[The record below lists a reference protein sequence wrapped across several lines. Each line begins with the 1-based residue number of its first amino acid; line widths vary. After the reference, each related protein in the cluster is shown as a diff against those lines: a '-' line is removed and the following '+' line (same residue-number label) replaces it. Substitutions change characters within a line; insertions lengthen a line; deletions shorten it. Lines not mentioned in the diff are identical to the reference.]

1 MRRLF
6 RNIARLWKD
15 TQLDL
20 LPLAKDIFRY
30 RLSYL
35 LPDIS
40 SGLNVALLVFPQA
53 MIYALLAGLPI
64 EYGLYGAI
72 VATMMSA
79 LFSGSHV
86 LNLGPTNSTA
96 VVMLSS
102 LTACGITFDQFPDV
116 FPIVLVMTGCFLII
130 SACLNISSL
139 VQFVS
144 RSVILGYMSAVI
156 IIMIVN
162 QIHTALG
169 FELNIIQD
177 DAITFFDILKATV
190 IGIKDTDVSSLFV
203 CAFAVFLYLF
213 WKKFVPEGPIIALT
227 VFSLSALSYVFI
239 QVFGID
245 VQVLDKVY
253 ASTWKVSLQGF
264 TWDNVNTF
272 AGTAFALSFIC
283 LIDGTTI
290 LKALAARMGQKANI
304 NQMVFGMG
312 FANIFCGLCSGMP
325 ASGSLVRSSANY
337 LSGAKT
343 ALTSLFCGLFCLLG
357 IVCLGPFFN
366 YVPKAGLATIVI
378 LLGLGLF
385 EKKSI
390 KIILKTNR
398 SDACVFITTF
408 ISSFLFP
415 LNVSIF
421 LGILVSVALFLKKA
435 AIPEFCE
442 YACLDG
448 DFTQI
453 ESNANE
459 QSELS
464 IIHIEG
470 NLFFASAELFRD
482 QIREICKRPQLKVI
496 ILKLRNAFYIDAT
509 CLLALGE
516 LLRYMHANGRQM
528 ILSEV
533 GKAAMQTLKRSGMYE
548 IIGGKNIFKDDVSHL
563 NESTSKA
570 MKRARALIGQNEV
583 VVRIL
588 RRNKPEDYWDKFKKL
603 KSLVAPLG
611 RRSSKILGKTHE

>member
-6 RNIARLWKD
+6 KNIARLWKY
-15 TQLDL
+15 TELEL
-20 LPLAKDIFRY
+20 LPLSKDIFRY
-30 RLSYL
+30 RWGFL
-35 LPDIS
+35 LPDVF

-53 MIYALLAGLPI
+53 MVYALLAGLPV
-64 EYGLYGAI
+64 EYGIYGAI
-72 VATMMSA
+72 VATMGSA
-79 LFSGSHV
+79 LFSGSRV

-102 LTACGITFDQFPDV
+102 LTACGVAFDRFTEV
-116 FPIVLVMTGCFLII
+116 LPIVLVMTGTFLVIG
-130 SACLNISSL
+130 ACLNISSL
-139 VQFVS
+139 VQYVS

-156 IIMIVN
+156 IIMIIN

-169 FELNIIQD
+169 FDLNIVQD
-177 DAITFFDILKATV
+177 TSITFFDILKATV
-190 IGIKDTDVSSLFV
+190 MGIKDTDISSFFICIFV
-203 CAFAVFLYLF
+203 IGLYFF
-213 WKKFVPEGPIIALT
+213 WKKFASEGPIIALT
-227 VFSLSALSYVFI
+227 IFTLAAISYVFI
-239 QVFGID
+239 RFFHADI
-245 VQVLDKVY
+245 QVLDKVY
-253 ASTWKVSLQGF
+253 ASSWQASLQGF

-312 FANIFCGLCSGMP
+312 FANIFCGICSGMP

-343 ALTSLFCGLFCLLG
+343 SLTSLFCGLFCLLA
-357 IVCLGPFFN
+357 VACLGTFFN
-366 YVPKAGLATIVI
+366 YVPKSGLAMIVI

-385 EKKSI
+385 ENKSI
-390 KIILKTNR
+390 KIVLKTNR

-415 LNVSIF
+415 LNISIF
-421 LGILVSVALFLKKA
+421 LGVLVSVALFLKKA

-442 YACLDG
+442 YGCQDG

-453 ESNANE
+453 EGNE
-459 QSELS
+459 NQQSEVS

-482 QIREICKRPQLKVI
+482 QIREICQRPQLKVI
-496 ILKLRNAFYIDAT
+496 ILKMRNAFYIDAT
-509 CLLALGE
+509 CLLALEE
-516 LLRYMHANGRQM
+516 LLRYMRVNGRQI

-548 IIGGKNIFKDDVSHL
+548 IIGPKNIFKYDLSNV
-563 NESTSKA
+563 NKSTANA
-570 MKRARALIGQNEV
+570 MKRAQYLIGQNEI

-588 RRNKPEDYWDKFKKL
+588 TRNTPKDYVKKFDKL
-603 KSLVAPLG
+603 KSLVKPLKRG
-611 RRSSKILGKTHE
+611 FSNVIERARR

>member
-6 RNIARLWKD
+6 KNIARLWKD
-15 TQLDL
+15 TELEL
-20 LPLAKDIFRY
+20 LPLAKDIFKY
-30 RLSYL
+30 RWGFLF
-35 LPDIS
+35 PDIF
-40 SGLNVALLVFPQA
+40 SGLNVALLIFPQA
-53 MIYALLAGLPI
+53 MVYALLAGLPV

-72 VATMMSA
+72 VATMGSA
-79 LFSGSHV
+79 LFSGSRV

-102 LTACGITFDQFPDV
+102 LTACGVGFDRFTEV
-116 FPIVLVMTGCFLII
+116 LPIVLVMTGCFLVI

-162 QIHTALG
+162 QLHTALG
-169 FELNIIQD
+169 FDLNVIQD
-177 DAITFFDILKATV
+177 GSITFFDILKATV
-190 IGIKDTDVSSLFV
+190 MGIKDTDLSSFFICLFV
-203 CAFAVFLYLF
+203 ILLYFF
-213 WKKFVPEGPIIALT
+213 WKKFIPEGPIIALT
-227 VFSLSALSYVFI
+227 IFTLAGFSYVFI
-239 QVFGID
+239 RFFNANI
-245 VQVLDKVY
+245 QVLDKVY
-253 ASTWKVSLQGF
+253 ASSWQASLQGF
-264 TWDNVNTF
+264 TWDNVNAF

-290 LKALAARMGQKANI
+290 LKALSARMGQKANI

-343 ALTSLFCGLFCLLG
+343 SLTSLFCGLFCLLG

-366 YVPKAGLATIVI
+366 YVPKSGLAMIVI

-385 EKKSI
+385 ENKSI

-415 LNVSIF
+415 LNISIF
-421 LGILVSVALFLKKA
+421 LGVLVSVALFLKKA

-442 YACLDG
+442 YSCQDG

-453 ESNANE
+453 DGEENA
-459 QSELS
+459 QSEIS

-482 QIREICKRPQLKVI
+482 QIREICQRPQLKVI
-496 ILKLRNAFYIDAT
+496 ILKMRNAFYIDAT
-509 CLLALGE
+509 CLLALEE

-533 GKAAMQTLKRSGMYE
+533 GKTAMQTLKRSGMYE
-548 IIGGKNIFKDDVSHL
+548 IIGSKNIFKDDLTHL
-563 NESTSKA
+563 NDSTANA
-570 MKRARALIGQNEV
+570 MKRAQVLIGQSEI

-588 RRNKPEDYWDKFKKL
+588 TRNNPGDYFKRFDKL
-603 KSLVAPLG
+603 KSLVKPLKRG
-611 RRSSKILGKTHE
+611 FSNVIERARR